1 MPCKAAQSTD
11 DPAQPDPV
19 VTIPVTA
26 NPVVTIP
33 VIADPDIPQPEV
45 DPEEVSTPGTP
56 FPDDPSPNLAQAI
69 LLMLRGAYVKVC
81 RTILQGCVRLRRDIR
96 QLESE
101 VSN

>member
-1 MPCKAAQSTD
+1 MPRKAAQSTD

-33 VIADPDIPQPEV
+33 VIADPDVPQQEV

-56 FPDDPSPNLAQAI
+56 FPVMSF
-69 LLMLRGAYVKVC
+69 VC
-81 RTILQGCVRLRRDIR
+81 SKREQT
-96 QLESE
+96 
-101 VSN
+101 NNT